1 MTNRLWDSICGRFLA
16 PLTTLWI
23 FALSTGEGWT
33 ASVLRSKFL
42 VETIAPHAY
51 NCFLFHQPVGQWY
64 YAATRKGHWWNWW
77 RYRKTMYWFSPSP
90 VPVEWY
96 EYFYVVILT
105 VGFSALMNVTALPLV
120 NEFLSKCAIL
130 LGKATDE
137 ENDTEDALMK
147 AIEDMSGFA
156 PELDWTL
163 DQCGLSSVGLPQL
176 AQRLQNALSTKHKP
190 ISISTA
196 SLSSARTVGD
206 IVAVLNEIKAAAKAD
221 GV

>member
-1 MTNRLWDSICGRFLA
+1 
-16 PLTTLWI
+16 
-23 FALSTGEGWT
+23 
-33 ASVLRSKFL
+33 
-42 VETIAPHAY
+42 
-51 NCFLFHQPVGQWY
+51 
-64 YAATRKGHWWNWW
+64 
-77 RYRKTMYWFSPSP
+77 MYWFSPSP

-105 VGFSALMNVTALPLV
+105 VGFSALMNITALPLV
-120 NEFLSKCAIL
+120 NAFLSKCAIL

-137 ENDTEDALMK
+137 ENDTEDALIK
-147 AIEDMSGFA
+147 AVEDMSGFA

-176 AQRLQNALSTKHKP
+176 ALRLQNALSTKHKP

-206 IVAVLNEIKAAAKAD
+206 IVVVLNEIKAAAKAD